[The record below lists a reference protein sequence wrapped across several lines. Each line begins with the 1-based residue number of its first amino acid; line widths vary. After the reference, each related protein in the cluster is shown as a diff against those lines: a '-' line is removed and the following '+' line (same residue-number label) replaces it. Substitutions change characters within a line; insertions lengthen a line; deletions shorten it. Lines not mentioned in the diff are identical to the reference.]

1 MMTNKE
7 VEAALDKIQPPDDLF
22 EQMARQK
29 DGFAK
34 NTVLAFKRI
43 SNAEAQGLAARDA
56 RCTDDPPAVLWCSAC
71 EQAGVVNWR
80 GYKGP
85 EERPC
90 HNAWVPYEKRRI
102 VLDHLY
108 NKNGMEVR
116 EEGDGI
122 ACPWC
127 GAKGTLRHREYM
139 RQGVC
144 EQLIPTVPYV
154 LGEALLLVQWIA
166 EERIVPNGIAWRK
179 MCTVLPLRAWL
190 VEERGVRVWAKAVR
204 RYGSCFERLSGWEP
218 RQYNGDR
225 LATPYFYTRRPPKLD
240 GTWLENSKL
249 WQWMRETYDLETF
262 APLAY
267 LALYRKHRNT
277 EVLVTAGCGALLGR
291 WLKKECAVQDW
302 YSSAARYKA
311 PKLAW
316 VQWKQRRPSAMLG
329 LTRQQLRECLGAQCN
344 DTAKTVY
351 IRNGAAQGLSMEEC
365 AALCNWCD
373 EYCLLEMMAQC
384 KALPGG
390 LQKGIRYLQKQKKSW
405 SFLHDYWDMQAKLG
419 VDLDADAALRW
430 PKNLLAAHDRAAAA
444 LKYEKDKRKEAAF
457 ARMTDRLRGLCWAH
471 DGICIRPAESIREL
485 VEEGQ
490 VLHHCVGGYGDAHCA
505 GRCIFFIRNERR
517 PERSWYTLQVD
528 VANKRVLQNH
538 GYKNEY
544 VGGRV
549 RKIPRA
555 VEEFVAAWQREVL
568 AKWTLPMDKK
578 PKKEARAKAGRAA

>member
-7 VEAALDKIQPPDDLF
+7 VEDALDKIQPPDDLF

-43 SNAEAQGLAARDA
+43 SNGEAQGLADRDA

-71 EQAGVVNWR
+71 QQAGVVNWM
-80 GYKGP
+80 GDKET

-90 HNAWVPYEKRRI
+90 HSAWVPYKKRKI
-102 VLDHLY
+102 MLHDTTKESV
-108 NKNGMEVR
+108 EVR

-127 GAKGTLRHREYM
+127 GAKGALRHSEYM

-166 EERIVPNGIAWRK
+166 EERIVPDGLAWRK
-179 MCTVLPLRAWL
+179 DRTVLPMRAWL
-190 VEERGVRVWAKAVR
+190 AEERGVRVWAKTVR
-204 RYGSCFERLSGWEP
+204 RYGHCFERLSGWEP
-218 RQYNGDR
+218 RQYNGDK
-225 LATPYFYTRRPPKLD
+225 LATPYFYTSRPPKLA

-249 WQWMRETYDLETF
+249 WQWMRETYELQTF

-267 LALYRKHRNT
+267 LALYRKHRNA
-277 EVLVTAGCGALLGR
+277 EVLVTAGCGALLGG
-291 WLKKECAVQDW
+291 WMKKECAVEDW
-302 YSSAARYKA
+302 YSSAARYKV

-390 LQKGIRYLQKQKKSW
+390 LQKSIRYLQKQKKGW
-405 SFLHDYWDMQAKLG
+405 TFLRDYWDMQARLG
-419 VDLDADAALRW
+419 VDLNADAALRW
-430 PKNLLAAHDRAAAA
+430 PRNLLAAHDRAAAA
-444 LKYEKDKRKEAAF
+444 VRYEQNKGLEQKFTA
-457 ARMTDRLRGLCWAH
+457 MTERCRGLAWEH
-471 DGICIRPAESIREL
+471 DGICIRPAESVEEL
-485 VEEGQ
+485 VQEGKT
-490 VLHHCVGGYGDAHCA
+490 LHHCVGGYGPAHA
-505 GRCIFFIRNERR
+505 DGRIILFIRHTRR
-517 PERSWYTLQVD
+517 PERSWFTLNVD
-528 VANKRVLQNH
+528 VREKKILQNH
-538 GYKNEY
+538 GYGNEY
-544 VGGRV
+544 AHGR
-549 RKIPRA
+549 KLTIPRA
-555 VEEFVAAWQREVL
+555 VQDFVALWKREVL
-568 AKWTLPMDKK
+568 DKWTLPK
-578 PKKEARAKAGRAA
+578 PKKKAKPRTGESAA